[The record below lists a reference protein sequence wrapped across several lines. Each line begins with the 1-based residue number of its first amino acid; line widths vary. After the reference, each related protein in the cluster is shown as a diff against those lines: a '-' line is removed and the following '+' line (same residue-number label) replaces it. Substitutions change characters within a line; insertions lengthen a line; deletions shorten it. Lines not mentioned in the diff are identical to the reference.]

1 MCYLVARSCL
11 ILVWPHDCSPLGSSV
26 HGVFQARILEWV
38 AISFSRGSSW
48 PKDWT
53 CVSCIGRQILY
64 NWMTGEAPVR
74 LYTINIIISQ
84 TIKLNENSKV
94 SVYVYD
100 LISLANMFVMCVF
113 TVDRKSNT
121 WLNQNS
127 GQWLFSL
134 GGIKE
139 KYCQDGKSGHLLR
152 YRYKF
157 S

>member
-1 MCYLVARSCL
+1 MLSHVLFFCDPMTVAHL
-11 ILVWPHDCSPLGSSV
+11 APLSMG
-26 HGVFQARILEWV
+26 
-38 AISFSRGSSW
+38 FSRQEYWSGLPFLSPGSSW
-48 PKDWT
+48 PRDWT
-53 CVSCIGRQILY
+53 CVSCIGGQILY
-64 NWMTGEAPVR
+64 NSTTGEAPVR
-74 LYTINIIISQ
+74 LYTINIIRSQ

-94 SVYVYD
+94 SIYVYD
-100 LISLANMFVMCVF
+100 LISLANMLVMCVF